1 MMSFSCLMTSLQG
14 LGQAELQFSEDG
26 SMKVAPP
33 TSKED
38 HTHFR
43 LLPEPVVVF
52 HALET
57 AGE

>member
-1 MMSFSCLMTSLQG
+1 MTSLQG

-52 HALET
+52 HALEI

>member
-26 SMKVAPP
+26 GMKVAPP

-38 HTHFR
+38 NTHFR
-43 LLPEPVVVF
+43 LLPEPIVVF

-57 AGE
+57 ARE